1 MRLPLLRLIT
11 QQQNALFKRKK
22 RHSFAYLGSVGAK
35 SSIHHCRMFVT
46 LLPRSRRQPRRLFC
60 ATQEQMVSNDTHSL
74 RVLFTILVIQNT
86 YVPFFLLYLFIRCIC
101 FIFLQKYR
109 KRVKNIYSGNLN
121 RQSIRKISSHA
132 IIKKGRIEYRS
143 CLYNSH

>member
-22 RHSFAYLGSVGAK
+22 RHSFAYRGQQEQRA
-35 SSIHHCRMFVT
+35 IHHCRMFVT

-109 KRVKNIYSGNLN
+109 KRERKTFIPEILIDKVYVRYQVTRSLKRKNWVPVL
-121 RQSIRKISSHA
+121 SI
-132 IIKKGRIEYRS
+132 
-143 CLYNSH
+143 